1 MNRIDSTRAI
11 EKIWNVECKNGQL
24 LYWNYNE
31 ECWSIKDDLKLL
43 TKYKRAFEILK
54 EKFDIGLFKDDFLT
68 DGKYDLY
75 SDWHIDLTQ
84 EEYELLEE
92 LMKGEKN

>member
-31 ECWSIKDDLKLL
+31 ECWAIKDDLKLL
-43 TKYKRAFEILK
+43 TKYKRAFEI
-54 EKFDIGLFKDDFLT
+54 FKRLINDELA
-68 DGKYDLY
+68 Y
-75 SDWHIDLTQ
+75 IDLEYGIFDGTIDIT
-84 EEYELLEE
+84 EEEVELLEE
-92 LMKGEKN
+92 LMKCE